1 MGYLA
6 LSSWPIEHEMADL
19 ASVAKIATPADA
31 GRFSPLE
38 LHVIALAEREDV
50 TREPKISLLGR
61 LLRLAFGLDPRRPLA
76 NLRLE
81 QLRRF
86 ASLAYHHP
94 DEVTEADI
102 QEVVE
107 AGYSLGQARGLVAWM
122 SRHRSAGPGWPIEG
136 PNAAI

>member
-6 LSSWPIEHEMADL
+6 PSSWPIEQEIAD
-19 ASVAKIATPADA
+19 VGVIGRIATPTDA

-50 TREPKISLLGR
+50 TRASRTSLMGR
-61 LLRLAFGLDPRRPLA
+61 LLRLSFGIDLSRPLA

-81 QLRRF
+81 QLRQF

-94 DEVTEADI
+94 DQVTEADVH
-102 QEVVE
+102 ELVE
-107 AGYSLGQARGLVAWM
+107 AGYSRGQAQGLLPYL
-122 SRHRSAGPGWPIEG
+122 SLRRTIPPD
-136 PNAAI
+136 